1 MLSRVLLHV
10 IVTARPIN
18 GTANPFAFNR
28 PRRDVSN
35 LLPFIHYIQER
46 LVTQEA

>member
-1 MLSRVLLHV
+1 MLSCMLLHV

-18 GTANPFAFNR
+18 GAANHFAFNR
-28 PRRDVSN
+28 PSRDVSN
-35 LLPFIHYIQER
+35 LLPFIHYIHER